1 MLVFACVLGIP
12 TALQATDF
20 QPVSAD
26 ELKMTSE
33 PKAPGAS
40 AIILFREVDRDDA
53 GFHEDIYYRIKIL
66 AEEGRRRADI
76 EIPYWKDAIK
86 ISKLHARTIKPDGSI
101 INFDGKPFDKTIVKA
116 RGVKYRV
123 LSLTLPDVSVGSI
136 IEYFYTI
143 EFTQRFVFDSY
154 WILNDDLFTKSAKFS
169 LKPAMHAALHLHV
182 KWQHLPPGVEPV
194 IVANQPVHLE
204 VSDMAAFQVED
215 FMPPENELKARVDFI
230 YADSYESDPD
240 KFWKTFG
247 RTCYDLLEK
256 FIAKPNAMEQAVAEV
271 VSPSDPPDV
280 KLEKIY
286 ARTQQ
291 LRNLSYEA
299 TKTAQEHKRE
309 KEKLPSSAEEVWKLQ
324 RGTAAQLTWLF
335 VGLARAAGIEV
346 YGVWVSDRENFF
358 FTPETMDSYRLDTN
372 VALVKLN
379 GKDLYLDPGAAYIPF
394 GFLPWSETG
403 VIGYKLDK
411 DGGSWIK
418 TTLPESGRSR
428 IQRKAQLKLTTAG
441 DLEGKLSVTYTGLEA
456 SIRRVEQRFSDD
468 AERRKV
474 LEEEIKDSIP
484 VPIEVQLASQPDW
497 KSSSPSMV
505 VEFELKVPDWASA
518 AGSRTAVSVG
528 LFGAGEKHL
537 FEHGERV
544 HPIYFQFPFQL
555 VDDITVELPTGWQ
568 ILNLPEPA
576 KRDIYYV
583 AYTLEVGALK
593 DAFQLHRALK
603 VDATLV
609 SVDTYPALRAFFQT
623 VRTADEQQVLLQ
635 SIPAGARN

>member
-286 ARTQQ
+286 AH
-291 LRNLSYEA
+291 
-299 TKTAQEHKRE
+299 TAI
-309 KEKLPSSAEEVWKLQ
+309 A
-324 RGTAAQLTWLF
+324 
-335 VGLARAAGIEV
+335 
-346 YGVWVSDRENFF
+346 
-358 FTPETMDSYRLDTN
+358 
-372 VALVKLN
+372 
-379 GKDLYLDPGAAYIPF
+379 
-394 GFLPWSETG
+394 
-403 VIGYKLDK
+403 
-411 DGGSWIK
+411 
-418 TTLPESGRSR
+418 
-428 IQRKAQLKLTTAG
+428 
-441 DLEGKLSVTYTGLEA
+441 
-456 SIRRVEQRFSDD
+456 
-468 AERRKV
+468 
-474 LEEEIKDSIP
+474 
-484 VPIEVQLASQPDW
+484 
-497 KSSSPSMV
+497 
-505 VEFELKVPDWASA
+505 
-518 AGSRTAVSVG
+518 
-528 LFGAGEKHL
+528 
-537 FEHGERV
+537 
-544 HPIYFQFPFQL
+544 
-555 VDDITVELPTGWQ
+555 
-568 ILNLPEPA
+568 
-576 KRDIYYV
+576 
-583 AYTLEVGALK
+583 
-593 DAFQLHRALK
+593 
-603 VDATLV
+603 
-609 SVDTYPALRAFFQT
+609 
-623 VRTADEQQVLLQ
+623 
-635 SIPAGARN
+635 